1 MKQDNKCKI
10 SRGVQFLCIGSN
22 KIIFN
27 CRDGSRFIHIG
38 GVMIIVVV
46 IIFFMIAVITVLNK
60 TAVHR
65 IISRRT

>member
-1 MKQDNKCKI
+1 LGAIKLFSIAEMGQ
-10 SRGVQFLCIGSN
+10 GS
-22 KIIFN
+22 
-27 CRDGSRFIHIG
+27 FIVG

-65 IISRRT
+65 ISFHAELNFWTRGGVRTPPC